1 MGRPELGEDVRFATH
16 NARGANQGELDELIG
31 AWTATLDAVALE
43 SLLND
48 HAVPNGK
55 IYTAPDMLTDPHF
68 AARQAIVTLMH
79 PLLGEFPMQNVAPKL
94 SDTPG
99 EARWVGPE
107 LGQHTDEVLVGIL
120 GMAEDEIAALRSA
133 GIV

>member
-1 MGRPELGEDVRFATH
+1 M
-16 NARGANQGELDELIG
+16 
-31 AWTATLDAVALE
+31 
-43 SLLND
+43 
-48 HAVPNGK
+48 PNGK